1 MVDVQGVYAAAIT
14 PRGPHG
20 EIDFGAAFEL
30 VDFLAKGGVSG
41 IALFTG
47 AGEYAALSLE
57 ERSRLVYL
65 AAKRS
70 RVPVLVGIG
79 SATLDQS
86 LELAREARQAGA
98 AGLLLPPPFFF
109 HYRQDDLEEFY
120 LQFASQGGSGGLAF
134 LSHNPVYT
142 TPIESE
148 TARALMATGHFA
160 GIEDGGGDP
169 QLFAGFQAAASCVL
183 AGHDPSLAG
192 ALKAGAQGAI
202 SGVACA
208 VPELVTALARAIR
221 EDREAE
227 AQELER
233 RMQELIAWCR
243 EFPQPVAL
251 RTAAAL
257 RGIQTGAHSVPLSA
271 SKKKRMEE
279 FREWFQDWLPAA
291 KKLSAKA

>member
-14 PRGPHG
+14 PRGPQG

-57 ERSRLVYL
+57 ERSRLTYL

-70 RVPVLVGIG
+70 RVPVLVGVG

-86 LELAREARQAGA
+86 LELAREARNAGV

-120 LQFASQGGSGGLAF
+120 LQFATQGGGGGVAF
-134 LSHNPVYT
+134 LSHNPIYT
-142 TPIESE
+142 TPIESG
-148 TARALMATGHFA
+148 TARVLMATGHFA

-169 QLFAGFQAAASCVL
+169 ETFAQFQAAATCVL
-183 AGHDPSLAG
+183 AGNDPFLAA
-192 ALKAGAQGAI
+192 ALRAGAQGAI
-202 SGVACA
+202 SGIACA
-208 VPELVTALARAIR
+208 VPELVTALVRSIR
-221 EDREAE
+221 EGREGE
-227 AQELER
+227 ALELER
-233 RMQELIAWCR
+233 RMQELIVWCR

-257 RGIQTGAHSVPLSA
+257 RGIKTGAHSVPLSA

>member
-14 PRGPHG
+14 PRGSQG

-47 AGEYAALSLE
+47 AGEYAALSVE
-57 ERSRLVYL
+57 ERSRLTYL

-70 RVPVLVGIG
+70 RVPVLVGVG

-86 LELAREARQAGA
+86 LELAREARNAGA

-109 HYRQDDLEEFY
+109 QYRQDDLEEFY
-120 LQFASQGGSGGLAF
+120 LQFAAQGGGGGVAF
-134 LSHNPVYT
+134 LSNNPIYT
-142 TPIESE
+142 TAIESD

-169 QLFAGFQAAASCVL
+169 QTFAQFQAAANCVL
-183 AGHDPSLAG
+183 AGNDPFLAA
-192 ALKAGAQGAI
+192 ALRAGAQGAI
-202 SGVACA
+202 SGIACA
-208 VPELVTALARAIR
+208 VPELVTALVRAIR
-221 EDREAE
+221 EGREAE
-227 AQELER
+227 ALELER

-257 RGIQTGAHSVPLSA
+257 RGIKTGAHSVPLSA

-279 FREWFQDWLPAA
+279 FGEWFQDWLPAA
-291 KKLSAKA
+291 RKLSAKA